1 MHDRRSLI
9 ERQEL
14 CTVSGMEQMPQF
26 PPERRVIRMFP
37 DYGRRHPLWENSTLT
52 WDVGYTTT
60 PEMYGLSRELA
71 EDLEGWQS
79 FFERH
84 ADPFQG
90 WDSEHNLQKW
100 LRDGEWL
107 ARCLQEEVQ
116 VFADVQ
122 REFGGHPT

>member
-1 MHDRRSLI
+1 
-9 ERQEL
+9 
-14 CTVSGMEQMPQF
+14 MEQMPQF

-37 DYGRRHPLWENSTLT
+37 DYGRRYPLWENSTLT
-52 WDVGYTTT
+52 WDVGCTTT
-60 PEMYGLSRELA
+60 PETYGLSRELA

-79 FFERH
+79 FFETH

-90 WDSEHNLQKW
+90 WDSEQNLHKW

-107 ARCLQEEVQ
+107 ARRLQEEVQ

-122 REFGGHPT
+122 REFGGHRT